1 MRIRIAC
8 WLLLKKIVNY
18 LFDST
23 LRSIDAGYMAKALSK
38 YYFSLSFS
46 DSAADG
52 SSPFFRPENIVHQTI
67 STSSNSAP
75 SASSTISPMRFL
87 HLPRCIGF
95 QLWRVAFL
103 SLIVGMLTACGTSP
117 QTNPQTEQTS
127 PPTLPQVA
135 VPAPPSMPSPRGEL
149 PATATPLLQAKSRWI
164 PVPWA
169 DLPGFEADELHEAW
183 NAWIRSC
190 ERPAAPWSSLCS
202 EIRRLSIADGQQQ
215 RAWMRE
221 RLQPYR
227 VEPLT
232 GHAQGATEGLLTSY
246 YEPVFEASR
255 RASSKQTVPL
265 WQPPASLAQRK
276 PWFTR
281 KEIDTL
287 PEAQAA
293 LRGREIAYLADPVD
307 ALILQ
312 IQGSGRLRI
321 TETDGSQRLVRVAF
335 AGTNDQPYRSVG
347 RWLLDQG
354 LIRDAS
360 WPGIKAW
367 IAANPQRV
375 QEMLWSNPRMVFFR
389 EEAIDPAQSSQGP
402 RGAQGVPLTDGRSI
416 AVDRESIPLGTP
428 VWMQT
433 SGSALN
439 TQRLVIAQDV
449 GSAILGAV
457 RADYYAG
464 SGDAAGELAG
474 RLKQGL
480 QLWVFWPK

>member
-1 MRIRIAC
+1 MLAAC
-8 WLLLKKIVNY
+8 GSQPPANPQERQGLPPIV
-18 LFDST
+18 
-23 LRSIDAGYMAKALSK
+23 
-38 YYFSLSFS
+38 
-46 DSAADG
+46 
-52 SSPFFRPENIVHQTI
+52 RPLPPDDLP
-67 STSSNSAP
+67 P
-75 SASSTISPMRFL
+75 SATPIL
-87 HLPRCIGF
+87 
-95 QLWRVAFL
+95 
-103 SLIVGMLTACGTSP
+103 
-117 QTNPQTEQTS
+117 QT
-127 PPTLPQVA
+127 
-135 VPAPPSMPSPRGEL
+135 
-149 PATATPLLQAKSRWI
+149 KSRWQ

-169 DLPGFEADELHEAW
+169 DIPGFETDALHEAW
-183 NAWIRSC
+183 NAWVRSC
-190 ERPAAPWSSLCS
+190 ERPAAPWAALCP
-202 EIRRLSIADGQQQ
+202 EIRRLSIADAAQQ
-215 RAWMRE
+215 REWMRA

-227 VEPLT
+227 VEPLSVNAS
-232 GHAQGATEGLLTSY
+232 GVTEGLLTSY

-255 RASSKQTVPL
+255 RASAKHAVAL
-265 WQPPASLAQRK
+265 WQPPANLAQRK
-276 PWFTR
+276 PWYSR

-293 LRGREIAYLADPVD
+293 LRGREIAYLADPID

-312 IQGSGRLRI
+312 IQGSGRLRVN
-321 TETDGSQRLVRVAF
+321 EADGSQRLVRVAF

-347 RWLLDQG
+347 RWLLDQN

-389 EEAIDPAQSSQGP
+389 EEAIDPVIASQGP
-402 RGAQGVPLTDGRSI
+402 RGAQGVSLTAGRSI
-416 AVDRESIPLGTP
+416 AVDRESIPLGAP

-433 SGSALN
+433 RGDALN

>member
-1 MRIRIAC
+1 M
-8 WLLLKKIVNY
+8 
-18 LFDST
+18 
-23 LRSIDAGYMAKALSK
+23 
-38 YYFSLSFS
+38 
-46 DSAADG
+46 
-52 SSPFFRPENIVHQTI
+52 
-67 STSSNSAP
+67 
-75 SASSTISPMRFL
+75 
-87 HLPRCIGF
+87 
-95 QLWRVAFL
+95 LWRLAFTIG
-103 SLIVGMLTACGTSP
+103 IVGMLAACGSSP
-117 QTNPQTEQTS
+117 PANPQTSQGL
-127 PPTLPQVA
+127 PPPVVQPTPKPLPPDDGPLNA
-135 VPAPPSMPSPRGEL
+135 API
-149 PATATPLLQAKSRWI
+149 LQAKSRWQ
-164 PVPWA
+164 PALWA
-169 DLPGFEADELHEAW
+169 DILGFESDALHEAW
-183 NAWIRSC
+183 NAWVRSC
-190 ERPAAPWSSLCS
+190 ERPVAPWAALCP
-202 EIRRLSIADGQQQ
+202 EIRRLSIADSAQQ
-215 RAWMRE
+215 RDWMRA

-227 VEPLT
+227 VEPLSGT
-232 GHAQGATEGLLTSY
+232 TEGLLTSY

-255 RASSKQTVPL
+255 RASAKHTVAL

-281 KEIDTL
+281 KEIDTF

-293 LRGREIAYLADPVD
+293 LRGREIAYLADPID

-312 IQGSGRLRI
+312 IQGSGRLAL
-321 TETDGSQRLVRVAF
+321 TEPDGSKRLVRVAF

-347 RWLLDQG
+347 RWLLDQN

-389 EEAIDPAQSSQGP
+389 EETIDPALASQGP
-402 RGAQGVPLTDGRSI
+402 KGAQGVPLTAGRSI
-416 AVDRESIPLGTP
+416 AVDRESIPLGAP
-428 VWMQT
+428 VWLQT
-433 SGSALN
+433 RGDALN

>member
-1 MRIRIAC
+1 
-8 WLLLKKIVNY
+8 V
-18 LFDST
+18 
-23 LRSIDAGYMAKALSK
+23 
-38 YYFSLSFS
+38 
-46 DSAADG
+46 
-52 SSPFFRPENIVHQTI
+52 
-67 STSSNSAP
+67 
-75 SASSTISPMRFL
+75 
-87 HLPRCIGF
+87 
-95 QLWRVAFL
+95 
-103 SLIVGMLTACGTSP
+103 ACGISP
-117 QTNPQTEQTS
+117 QTNPPPEQGLPPT
-127 PPTLPQVA
+127 PTLPI
-135 VPAPPSMPSPRGEL
+135 PPVRNTDPMPPVQL
-149 PATATPLLQAKSRWI
+149 KSRWS
-164 PVPWA
+164 PVGWA
-169 DLPGFEADELHEAW
+169 DVPGFEADALNEAW
-183 NAWIRSC
+183 SAWIRSC
-190 ERPAAPWSSLCS
+190 ERPAAPWVALCA
-202 EIRRLSIADGQQQ
+202 EVRRLGSADAAEQ
-215 RAWMRE
+215 RVWMKQ

-227 VEPLT
+227 VQALN
-232 GHAQGATEGLLTSY
+232 ANAAGAADGLLTSY
-246 YEPVFEASR
+246 YEPVFDASR
-255 RASSKQTVPL
+255 QATQKNAVPL
-265 WQPPASLAQRK
+265 WQLPAKLAQRK

-281 KEIDTL
+281 KEIDSL

-321 TETDGSQRLVRVAF
+321 TEPDGSQRLVRVAF

-347 RWLLDQG
+347 RWLLDQN

-367 IAANPQRV
+367 IVANPQRV

-389 EEAIDPAQSSQGP
+389 EEAIDPSLASQGP
-402 RGAQGVPLTDGRSI
+402 RGAQGVPLTAGRSI
-416 AVDRESIPLGTP
+416 AVDRDSIPLGAP

-433 SGSALN
+433 IGAALN

-480 QLWVFWPK
+480 QLWVLWPKQQ

>member
-1 MRIRIAC
+1 MRILHPLHDEPTRLARFV
-8 WLLLKKIVNY
+8 LLL
-18 LFDST
+18 
-23 LRSIDAGYMAKALSK
+23 G
-38 YYFSLSFS
+38 
-46 DSAADG
+46 
-52 SSPFFRPENIVHQTI
+52 
-67 STSSNSAP
+67 
-75 SASSTISPMRFL
+75 
-87 HLPRCIGF
+87 
-95 QLWRVAFL
+95 
-103 SLIVGMLTACGTSP
+103 IVGMLAACGSP
-117 QTNPQTEQTS
+117 PPANPQTSQGLPRPV
-127 PPTLPQVA
+127 PPIAQPLPPDDGPLPSA
-135 VPAPPSMPSPRGEL
+135 API
-149 PATATPLLQAKSRWI
+149 LQAKSRWQ
-164 PVPWA
+164 PVRWA
-169 DLPGFEADELHEAW
+169 DVPGFESDALNEAW
-183 NAWIRSC
+183 NAWVRSC
-190 ERPAAPWSSLCS
+190 ERPTAPWSALCP
-202 EIRRLSIADGQQQ
+202 EIRRLSIADGAQQ
-215 RAWMRE
+215 REWMRA

-232 GHAQGATEGLLTSY
+232 GTTEGLLTSY
-246 YEPVFEASR
+246 YEPIFEASR
-255 RASSKQTVPL
+255 RVTARHTVAL

-293 LRGREIAYLADPVD
+293 LRGREIAYLADPIDV
-307 ALILQ
+307 LILQ

-321 TETDGSQRLVRVAF
+321 SEADGSQRLVRVAF

-347 RWLLDQG
+347 RWLLDQN

-389 EEAIDPAQSSQGP
+389 EEGIDPATASQGP
-402 RGAQGVPLTDGRSI
+402 RGAQGVSLTAGRSI
-416 AVDRESIPLGTP
+416 AVDRDSIPLGAP

-433 SGSALN
+433 RGDALN

-480 QLWVFWPK
+480 QLWVLWPK

>member
-1 MRIRIAC
+1 M
-8 WLLLKKIVNY
+8 
-18 LFDST
+18 
-23 LRSIDAGYMAKALSK
+23 G
-38 YYFSLSFS
+38 
-46 DSAADG
+46 
-52 SSPFFRPENIVHQTI
+52 
-67 STSSNSAP
+67 
-75 SASSTISPMRFL
+75 
-87 HLPRCIGF
+87 
-95 QLWRVAFL
+95 
-103 SLIVGMLTACGTSP
+103 CGTSP
-117 QTNPQTEQTS
+117 QTNPQPEQGLPPPAMPIPSAKKTE
-127 PPTLPQVA
+127 PPA
-135 VPAPPSMPSPRGEL
+135 E
-149 PATATPLLQAKSRWI
+149 ATALMQLKSRWQ
-164 PVPWA
+164 PVNWA
-169 DLPGFEADELHEAW
+169 EIPGFEADALHEAW

-190 ERPAAPWSSLCS
+190 QRPAAPWGTLC
-202 EIRRLSIADGQQQ
+202 EDVRRLSIADGEQQ
-215 RAWMRE
+215 RAWMKQ

-227 VEPLT
+227 VQPLNVN
-232 GHAQGATEGLLTSY
+232 AAVATEGLLTSY

-255 RASSKQTVPL
+255 RASMKNAVPL
-265 WQPPASLAQRK
+265 WQLPASLAQRK

-312 IQGSGRLRI
+312 IQGSGRLAL
-321 TETDGSQRLVRVAF
+321 TEPDGSRRLVRVAF

-347 RWLLDQG
+347 RWLLDQN

-389 EEAIDPAQSSQGP
+389 EETIEAARATEGP
-402 RGAQGVPLTDGRSI
+402 RGAQGVPLTAGRSI
-416 AVDRESIPLGTP
+416 AVDRESIPLGAP

-433 SGSALN
+433 SGAALN
-439 TQRLVIAQDV
+439 TQRMVIAQDV

>member
-1 MRIRIAC
+1 MLC
-8 WLLLKKIVNY
+8 
-18 LFDST
+18 
-23 LRSIDAGYMAKALSK
+23 
-38 YYFSLSFS
+38 
-46 DSAADG
+46 
-52 SSPFFRPENIVHQTI
+52 
-67 STSSNSAP
+67 
-75 SASSTISPMRFL
+75 
-87 HLPRCIGF
+87 
-95 QLWRVAFL
+95 
-103 SLIVGMLTACGTSP
+103 IVGMLAACVVSP
-117 QTNPQTEQTS
+117 SSKPQGEQGL
-127 PPTLPQVA
+127 PPVA
-135 VPAPPSMPSPRGEL
+135 APMPAPPVASGSEPMPNAAPIV
-149 PATATPLLQAKSRWI
+149 QAKSRWQ
-164 PVPWA
+164 PVRWA
-169 DLPGFEADELHEAW
+169 DLPGFESDALHEAW

-190 ERPAAPWSSLCS
+190 ERPVAPWAALCADV
-202 EIRRLSIADGQQQ
+202 RKLSIADGAQQ
-215 RAWMRE
+215 RAWMRQQ
-221 RLQPYR
+221 LQPYR
-227 VEPLT
+227 VEPI
-232 GHAQGATEGLLTSY
+232 QGATDGLLTSY

-255 RASSKQTVPL
+255 RATAKQAVPL
-265 WQPPASLAQRK
+265 WQLPAGLAQRK
-276 PWFTR
+276 PWFSR
-281 KEIDTL
+281 KEIDSL

-347 RWLLDQG
+347 RWLLDQN

-367 IAANPQRV
+367 ISANPQRV
-375 QEMLWSNPRMVFFR
+375 QEMLWSNPRVVFFR
-389 EEAIDPAQSSQGP
+389 EEAVDPAAASQGP
-402 RGAQGVPLTDGRSI
+402 RGAQGVPLTAGRSI

-433 SGSALN
+433 RGEVLN
-439 TQRLVIAQDV
+439 TQRLVMSQDV
-449 GSAILGAV
+449 GGAILGAV

>member
-1 MRIRIAC
+1 MLAAC
-8 WLLLKKIVNY
+8 
-18 LFDST
+18 
-23 LRSIDAGYMAKALSK
+23 
-38 YYFSLSFS
+38 
-46 DSAADG
+46 G
-52 SSPFFRPENIVHQTI
+52 SSPP
-67 STSSNSAP
+67 A
-75 SASSTISPMRFL
+75 
-87 HLPRCIGF
+87 
-95 QLWRVAFL
+95 
-103 SLIVGMLTACGTSP
+103 
-117 QTNPQTEQTS
+117 NPQTSQGL
-127 PPTLPQVA
+127 PPVVQ
-135 VPAPPSMPSPRGEL
+135 
-149 PATATPLLQAKSRWI
+149 ATPKPLPPDDGPFNAAPILQAKSRWQ
-164 PVPWA
+164 PVLWA
-169 DLPGFEADELHEAW
+169 DIPGFESDALHEAW
-183 NAWIRSC
+183 NAWVRSC
-190 ERPAAPWSSLCS
+190 ERPVAPWVALCP
-202 EIRRLSIADGQQQ
+202 EIRRLSIVDGAQQ
-215 RAWMRE
+215 REWMRA

-227 VEPLT
+227 VEPLSVSASGT
-232 GHAQGATEGLLTSY
+232 TEGLLTSY

-255 RASSKQTVPL
+255 RATPKHAVAL
-265 WQPPASLAQRK
+265 WQPPANLAQRK
-276 PWFTR
+276 PWYSR

-293 LRGREIAYLADPVD
+293 LRGREIAYLSDPID

-312 IQGSGRLRI
+312 IQGSGRLRV
-321 TETDGSQRLVRVAF
+321 TEPDGSQRLVRVAF

-347 RWLLDQG
+347 RWLLDQN

-389 EEAIDPAQSSQGP
+389 EEAIDPAAASQGP
-402 RGAQGVPLTDGRSI
+402 RGAQGVALTAGRSI
-416 AVDRESIPLGTP
+416 AVDRESIPLGAP
-428 VWMQT
+428 VWLQT
-433 SGSALN
+433 RGDALN

>member
-1 MRIRIAC
+1 MP
-8 WLLLKKIVNY
+8 
-18 LFDST
+18 
-23 LRSIDAGYMAKALSK
+23 
-38 YYFSLSFS
+38 
-46 DSAADG
+46 SAAA
-52 SSPFFRPENIVHQTI
+52 I
-67 STSSNSAP
+67 
-75 SASSTISPMRFL
+75 
-87 HLPRCIGF
+87 
-95 QLWRVAFL
+95 
-103 SLIVGMLTACGTSP
+103 
-117 QTNPQTEQTS
+117 
-127 PPTLPQVA
+127 
-135 VPAPPSMPSPRGEL
+135 
-149 PATATPLLQAKSRWI
+149 LQAKSRWHS
-164 PVPWA
+164 VRWA
-169 DLPGFEADELHEAW
+169 DIPGFESDALHEAW

-190 ERPAAPWSSLCS
+190 ERPVAPWQSLCADV
-202 EIRRLSIADGQQQ
+202 RKLSIADGAQQ

-232 GHAQGATEGLLTSY
+232 GTAEGLLTSY
-246 YEPVFEASR
+246 YEPVFPASR
-255 RASSKQTVPL
+255 RASGSQAVPL
-265 WQPPASLAQRK
+265 WQLPAGLAQRK

-281 KEIDTL
+281 KEIDTM

-321 TETDGSQRLVRVAF
+321 TEPDGTVRLVRVAF

-347 RWLLDQG
+347 RWLLDQN

-389 EEAIDPAQSSQGP
+389 EEAIDPAAASQGP
-402 RGAQGVPLTDGRSI
+402 RGAQSVPLTAGRSI
-416 AVDRESIPLGTP
+416 AVDPSSIPLGTP

-433 SGSALN
+433 RGDALN

-457 RADYYAG
+457 RADFYAG

>member
-1 MRIRIAC
+1 
-8 WLLLKKIVNY
+8 
-18 LFDST
+18 
-23 LRSIDAGYMAKALSK
+23 
-38 YYFSLSFS
+38 
-46 DSAADG
+46 
-52 SSPFFRPENIVHQTI
+52 
-67 STSSNSAP
+67 
-75 SASSTISPMRFL
+75 
-87 HLPRCIGF
+87 
-95 QLWRVAFL
+95 
-103 SLIVGMLTACGTSP
+103 MLAACGTRGP
-117 QTNPQTEQTS
+117 ANPQDQQGL
-127 PPTLPQVA
+127 PPVTQPTP
-135 VPAPPSMPSPRGEL
+135 VPPAANAEPTPS
-149 PATATPLLQAKSRWI
+149 AAAILQAKSRWQ
-164 PVPWA
+164 PVRWA
-169 DLPGFEADELHEAW
+169 DIPGFESDALHEAW

-190 ERPAAPWSSLCS
+190 ERPIAPWQSLCAD
-202 EIRRLSIADGQQQ
+202 IRRLSIADGTQQ
-215 RAWMRE
+215 RAWMRQQ
-221 RLQPYR
+221 LQPYR

-232 GHAQGATEGLLTSY
+232 GATEGLLTSY

-255 RASSKQTVPL
+255 RASPKQAVPL
-265 WQPPASLAQRK
+265 WQLPAGLAQRK

-321 TETDGSQRLVRVAF
+321 TEPDRSQRLVRVAF

-347 RWLLDQG
+347 RWLLDQNM
-354 LIRDAS
+354 IRDAS

-389 EEAIDPAQSSQGP
+389 EEAIDPAVASQGP
-402 RGAQGVPLTDGRSI
+402 RGAQSVPLTAGRSI
-416 AVDRESIPLGTP
+416 AVDRESIPLGAP

-433 SGSALN
+433 SGGALN

>member
-1 MRIRIAC
+1 MP
-8 WLLLKKIVNY
+8 
-18 LFDST
+18 
-23 LRSIDAGYMAKALSK
+23 
-38 YYFSLSFS
+38 
-46 DSAADG
+46 SAA
-52 SSPFFRPENIVHQTI
+52 SITQT
-67 STSSNSAP
+67 
-75 SASSTISPMRFL
+75 
-87 HLPRCIGF
+87 
-95 QLWRVAFL
+95 
-103 SLIVGMLTACGTSP
+103 
-117 QTNPQTEQTS
+117 
-127 PPTLPQVA
+127 
-135 VPAPPSMPSPRGEL
+135 
-149 PATATPLLQAKSRWI
+149 KSRWQS
-164 PVPWA
+164 VRWA
-169 DLPGFEADELHEAW
+169 DIPGFESDALHEAW

-190 ERPAAPWSSLCS
+190 ERPAPPWAALCADV
-202 EIRRLSIADGQQQ
+202 RRLSIADGAQQ

-227 VEPLT
+227 VEPIT
-232 GHAQGATEGLLTSY
+232 MNAAGSTEGLLTSY
-246 YEPVFEASR
+246 YEPVFQASR
-255 RASSKQTVPL
+255 RATHAQAVPL
-265 WQPPASLAQRK
+265 WQLPSGLAQRK

-321 TETDGSQRLVRVAF
+321 TEPDGSQRLVRVAF

-347 RWLLDQG
+347 RWLLDQN

-367 IAANPQRV
+367 IVANPQRV
-375 QEMLWSNPRMVFFR
+375 HEMLWSNPRMVFFR
-389 EEAIDPAQSSQGP
+389 EEAIDPAAASQGP
-402 RGAQGVPLTDGRSI
+402 RGAQGVPLTAGRSI
-416 AVDRESIPLGTP
+416 AVDRDSIPLGTP

-433 SGSALN
+433 RGDALN